1 MESLP
6 TYLKSNECFAM
17 EDTLDEYLAQVDFVS
32 SSDLRSFRGNV
43 GRRDGNASIRMQ
55 IGAIFHRIMLEE
67 DEDFQISAIG
77 MKNSCFPE
85 PLKLFTSY
93 LTQTD
98 YRHLKIARDKL
109 NQWSGE
115 LFRDWIHSG
124 FTERSIYWKDQADY
138 QWRVRPDIVTKG
150 LVIDLKTFSGN
161 NQKRFLKSLN
171 RNGYLIQ
178 AALYLEG
185 IERLY
190 GDPIGFAFLC
200 IDLTSPYRIFL
211 DVLDSKTLLFSKK
224 LLANAKRDFKSHSFC
239 Y

>member
-1 MESLP
+1 M
-6 TYLKSNECFAM
+6 
-17 EDTLDEYLAQVDFVS
+17 
-32 SSDLRSFRGNV
+32 
-43 GRRDGNASIRMQ
+43 
-55 IGAIFHRIMLEE
+55 
-67 DEDFQISAIG
+67 
-77 MKNSCFPE
+77 
-85 PLKLFTSY
+85 
-93 LTQTD
+93 
-98 YRHLKIARDKL
+98 ARDKL

-124 FTERSIYWKDQADY
+124 FTERSIYWKDQADH

-171 RNGYLIQ
+171 RNGHLIQ

-224 LLANAKRDFKSHSFC
+224 LLANAKRDFKSHSSC